1 MRRVYKTHTF
11 YKECRQIFESQS
23 PRRSEKVRNVL
34 NIPPRQTHVLRPNNC
49 GQPRHNM
56 IIPSEQTLELSN
68 DYNYDTIT
76 DNDFED
82 ENTEHPIPV
91 ATDITL
97 V

>member
-1 MRRVYKTHTF
+1 MRRVCKTHNF
-11 YKECRQIFESQS
+11 YRECTHIVESQIS
-23 PRRSEKVRNVL
+23 RRTERVKKPL
-34 NIPPRQTHVLRPNNC
+34 NRTRRQTSVRRPEFC
-49 GQPRHNM
+49 GRPRHNL
-56 IIPSEQTLELSN
+56 IIPSEKASELSN